1 MRRFIEFVLLV
12 VVGVAV
18 MMLTTLF
25 LELEF
30 IQRFVVRQLLVYL
43 FILFELFVLGKIF
56 MVMYKIKGA
65 D

>member
-12 VVGVAV
+12 VVGLCV

-30 IQRFVVRQLLVYL
+30 VQRFVVRQLLIYL
-43 FILFELFVLGKIF
+43 FIAFELFFILKLL
-56 MVMYKIKGA
+56 YLKYNSL
-65 D
+65 